1 MQAHQRRVVLE
12 KKSTIV
18 KYANAICNIQCVIN
32 KIEHCIF
39 QCNYTTIPMKEKL
52 KAWFGWMQ
60 ESNRFKHCI
69 AGFLAAAIC
78 GIGAALTAG
87 VAAEYKD
94 WCYAGQKGGVFGIFK
109 SDNGFDWFDLL
120 ATAIG
125 GFLGALFHYFAFGH
139 LHL

>member
-1 MQAHQRRVVLE
+1 MSFVSSSVILQA
-12 KKSTIV
+12 
-18 KYANAICNIQCVIN
+18 
-32 KIEHCIF
+32 
-39 QCNYTTIPMKEKL
+39 IPMKEKL
-52 KAWFGWMQ
+52 KVWFGWMQ

-94 WCYAGQKGGVFGIFK
+94 WCHAGQKGGVFGIFK
-109 SDNGFDWFDLL
+109 TSNGFDWFDLL

-125 GFLGALFHYFAFGH
+125 GFFGALFHYFAFGH